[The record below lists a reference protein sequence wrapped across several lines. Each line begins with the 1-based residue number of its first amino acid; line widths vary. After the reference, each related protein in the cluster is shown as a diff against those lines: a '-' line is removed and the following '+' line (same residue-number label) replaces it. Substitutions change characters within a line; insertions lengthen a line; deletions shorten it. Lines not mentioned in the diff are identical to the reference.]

1 MAHPLPHSAV
11 PTHQGLIMA
20 KYSQGERESGR
31 QAGPVR
37 QEQLDQQKAIHS
49 DLSKAAS
56 YQIKPEAAHPEAM
69 AAEESGA
76 AKASAQAAGDE
87 RPKQEN
93 LPSQDASIAAF
104 DARRRGWES
113 KKPSERKE

>member
-1 MAHPLPHSAV
+1 
-11 PTHQGLIMA
+11 MA
-20 KYSQGERESGR
+20 KKSQGEREPGR
-31 QAGPVR
+31 QAGPAR
-37 QEQLDQQKAIHS
+37 QDQLDQQQAIHG

-56 YQIKPEAAHPEAM
+56 HQIKPETAHPEAM
-69 AAEESGA
+69 RAEESGV

-104 DARRRGWES
+104 EANRGGWES
-113 KKPSERKE
+113 KKPSDRDEDATSKERRERR

>member
-1 MAHPLPHSAV
+1 MARKSR
-11 PTHQGLIMA
+11 
-20 KYSQGERESGR
+20 GERESGR
-31 QAGPVR
+31 QTGPVR

-56 YQIKPEAAHPEAM
+56 YQIKPETAHPEAM
-69 AAEESGA
+69 RAEESGA
-76 AKASAQAAGDE
+76 AKASAQAAGDV

-104 DARRRGWES
+104 DASRGGWES
-113 KKPSERKE
+113 KKPAEHRRGRSKDGGRGRR

>member
-1 MAHPLPHSAV
+1 
-11 PTHQGLIMA
+11 MA
-20 KYSQGERESGR
+20 KKSQGEREPGR
-31 QAGPVR
+31 QAGPAR
-37 QEQLDQQKAIHS
+37 QDQLDQQQAIHG

-56 YQIKPEAAHPEAM
+56 HQIKPETAHPEAM
-69 AAEESGA
+69 RAEASGV

-104 DARRRGWES
+104 EASRGGWES
-113 KKPSERKE
+113 KKPTGHDEDATSRDRGESR